1 VIGRSSG
8 HTAVL
13 RLDLVLQYGSSPLVR
28 VEEDHPCC
36 APLEE
41 HTQREGRLIAPG
53 HIAEHPYAGWTQC
66 KGALIEGHDQTD
78 NLAKMLLGK
87 LMLDNQ
93 PW

>member
-1 VIGRSSG
+1 MSGRSAG

-13 RLDLVLQYGSSPLVR
+13 RLDRALQYGSSPLVR
-28 VEEDHPCC
+28 AEEDDPSG

-41 HTQREGRLIAPG
+41 HTQRAGGLIAPG

-66 KGALIEGHDQTD
+66 KGAWIEGHDQAD
-78 NLAKMLLGK
+78 NLAKRLLGK
-87 LMLDNQ
+87 RMLDNQ